1 MLRQTPREGR
11 YSRDP
16 VHTFLSVFGSY
27 TFSQLF
33 SLFLGMFVFSCKSC
47 LSFSSNSILKS
58 SLEIELII
66 IFFRKFPCELGK
78 SCDLEQKNGAIRK

>member
-11 YSRDP
+11 YSRAP

-33 SLFLGMFVFSCKSC
+33 SLFFGVCLFLVAKVVFHF
-47 LSFSSNSILKS
+47 LLIQFLNQALK
-58 SLEIELII
+58 
-66 IFFRKFPCELGK
+66 
-78 SCDLEQKNGAIRK
+78 